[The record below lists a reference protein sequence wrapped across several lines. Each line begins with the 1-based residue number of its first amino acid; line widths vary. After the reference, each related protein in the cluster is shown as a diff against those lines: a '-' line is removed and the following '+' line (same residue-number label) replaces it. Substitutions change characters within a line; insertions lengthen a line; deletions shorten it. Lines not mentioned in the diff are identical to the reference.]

1 VGLDGAASAA
11 APATAPAAAPS
22 RFLNAQLS
30 RLEMIRR
37 VLEEAQDR
45 AHPLLERVEFLA
57 ISHSRLDEFFE
68 IDVSGLRAQREGVQA
83 GTAGLLPDGRTPS
96 EALLAVERHLR
107 PLMAEQQVCW
117 RALCAELAAN
127 GIHILDM
134 PALDEVQRA
143 AARTYFEE
151 QVFPVLTPLAVDPAH
166 PFPHISHL
174 SLNLAVTLDDPE
186 KGFQFARV
194 KVPPNLPRLV
204 PLPPPAK
211 AAPPE
216 AQTKAGHAPQYF
228 VWLESLIAAHLDMLF
243 PGVPVA
249 GSYAFRV
256 TRDADQDI
264 RERDG
269 DSLLSTVQQ
278 SLRERFFGFVVRL
291 ECATGM
297 PEHVRKML
305 VEELDAA
312 EAFCCTI
319 PGPLGQRDLLALYSL
334 DRPDLKDPPFVPR
347 VPAALASGED
357 IFAAIRKRD
366 VLLHHPFDSFAPVVQ
381 FIEAAAV
388 DPDVL
393 AIKQTLYRIGS
404 NSPIVDAL
412 MRARENDKQVAVLL
426 ELKARGDEENNI
438 EWAQALEKAGVHVVY
453 GILGLKTHCKATLVV
468 RRESDGIRRY
478 VHLATG
484 NYNATTARQYT
495 DLGLFTCRREIG
507 ADVSDLFNFL
517 TGYSR
522 QSQYGALLVA
532 PVNWRRRL
540 VELIDREISW
550 QARGERGHLIF
561 KVNGLTD
568 PRIVDLLY
576 RASQAG
582 VQVELIVREMCIL
595 RPGVPGLSDHIRVLS
610 IVGRFLEHS
619 RIYYF
624 RNGGHEEVYIG
635 SADLMPRNL
644 DRRVETV
651 CPVDDEG
658 WRAYLRDDVLRL
670 YLRDTVRARELLPD
684 GSYVRRRPATGEP
697 PVDAQAALLAA
708 ARAG

>member
-1 VGLDGAASAA
+1 
-11 APATAPAAAPS
+11 
-22 RFLNAQLS
+22 
-30 RLEMIRR
+30 MIRR

-45 AHPLLERVEFLA
+45 SHPLLERVEFLA

-96 EALLAVERHLR
+96 EALLAVEQHLR
-107 PLMAEQQVCW
+107 PLMDEQQACW
-117 RALCAELAAN
+117 KELCAELAAN
-127 GIHILDM
+127 GIFILDM
-134 PALDEVQRA
+134 PALDAVQRA

-174 SLNLAVTLDDPE
+174 SLNLAVTLEDPE

-204 PLPPPAK
+204 PLPPPAGTPSIEPR
-211 AAPPE
+211 A
-216 AQTKAGHAPQYF
+216 KAGHAPQYF

-319 PGPLGQRDLLALYSL
+319 PGPLGQRDLLALYGL

-347 VPAALASGED
+347 VPAVLASGED

-381 FIEAAAV
+381 FIEAAAA

-495 DLGLFTCRREIG
+495 DLGLFTCRPEIG

-522 QSQYGALLVA
+522 QSQYRALLVA

-595 RPGVPGLSDHIRVLS
+595 RPGVPGLSENVRVLS
-610 IVGRFLEHS
+610 VVGRFLEHS

-684 GSYVRRRPATGEP
+684 GSYVRRRPAAEEP